1 MRIEDPIPALP
12 QTQLPLLAVADLQDS
27 LMVASNDLDRLQR
40 LLTDA
45 TETLMGHFCG
55 ASAEIGGLAGLTC
68 KADGPVDGSAS
79 STLRPGGTAD
89 AHLRRMRQHLAGAV
103 TALQFQDMASQLISH
118 TRRRLRNC
126 TDQLARDVMGD
137 DDEDG
142 AAVVQDAPMRPNP
155 VTQDE
160 MDAGSVELF

>member
-1 MRIEDPIPALP
+1 MRFEEPIPALP
-12 QTQLPLLAVADLQDS
+12 QAQLPLLAVADLQDS

-55 ASAEIGGLAGLTC
+55 ASAEIGGLAGVTG
-68 KADGPVDGSAS
+68 GPAVPAGA
-79 STLRPGGTAD
+79 AD
-89 AHLRRMRQHLAGAV
+89 AHLQQVRQHLAGAV

-118 TRRRLRNC
+118 TLRRLRNC
-126 TDQLARDVMGD
+126 TDQLARDAMGD

-142 AAVVQDAPMRPNP
+142 TAVVEDAPLRPNP